1 MSTELNQPAITA
13 RIIPNNRRMAF
24 LPRLFGAWYLTGE
37 AGVYNHARSLCADYQ
52 GGSWEFVEL
61 SCGSGFMYPLSAERF
76 TVSISGNW
84 FEGELS
90 AEATGIVL
98 TLFTLNHM
106 IWHAHDA
113 GYEHICDMLITQQEK
128 LKLYADQHPEAGLIY
143 RAID

>member
-1 MSTELNQPAITA
+1 
-13 RIIPNNRRMAF
+13 
-24 LPRLFGAWYLTGE
+24 TGE

-52 GGSWEFVEL
+52 GGSWEFAEL

-76 TVSISGNW
+76 TVSVSGNW

-128 LKLYADQHPEAGLIY
+128 LKLYADQHAEAGLIY

>member
-1 MSTELNQPAITA
+1 A
-13 RIIPNNRRMAF
+13 
-24 LPRLFGAWYLTGE
+24 
-37 AGVYNHARSLCADYQ
+37 
-52 GGSWEFVEL
+52 EL

-76 TVSISGNW
+76 TVSVSGNW

-128 LKLYADQHPEAGLIY
+128 LKLYADQHAEAGLIY

>member
-1 MSTELNQPAITA
+1 MSDETIQFPITA
-13 RIIPNNRRMAF
+13 RTIPDNRRMAF
-24 LPRLFGAWYLTGE
+24 LPRLFGAWYLTAE
-37 AGVYNHARSLCADYQ
+37 ASVYTHARTMCAGYV

-61 SCGSGFMYPLSAERF
+61 SCGSGFLYPLSAERF
-76 TVSISGNW
+76 TLSVSGNW

-98 TLFTLNHM
+98 TLFTLNHL
-106 IWHAHDA
+106 IWHAHDE
-113 GYEHICDMLITQQEK
+113 GYAHICNMLITQQER

>member
-24 LPRLFGAWYLTGE
+24 LPRLFGARYLTGE
-37 AGVYNHARSLCADYQ
+37 AGVYNHARSLRRL
-52 GGSWEFVEL
+52 SRRFREFVEL

-76 TVSISGNW
+76 TVSVSGNL

-106 IWHAHDA
+106 IWHAHEE
-113 GYEHICDMLITQQEK
+113 GYQHICDMLITQQEK
-128 LKLYADQHPEAGLIY
+128 LKLYADQHAEAGLIY

>member
-1 MSTELNQPAITA
+1 MSNELNQPAITA

-37 AGVYNHARSLCADYQ
+37 AGVYNHARTLCADYQ

-76 TVSISGNW
+76 TVSVSGNW

-98 TLFTLNHM
+98 TLFMVRRFNRPFLNLLTMNSGEEELH
-106 IWHAHDA
+106 
-113 GYEHICDMLITQQEK
+113 EVRVVT
-128 LKLYADQHPEAGLIY
+128 
-143 RAID
+143 R

>member
-76 TVSISGNW
+76 TVSVS
-84 FEGELS
+84 
-90 AEATGIVL
+90 
-98 TLFTLNHM
+98 
-106 IWHAHDA
+106 
-113 GYEHICDMLITQQEK
+113 
-128 LKLYADQHPEAGLIY
+128 
-143 RAID
+143 